1 MELIVRRRYP
11 RGLSRPKDET
21 SAEWKDPEW
30 LGSVHGVQVPRL
42 ASAGQ
47 NGSPRSDPPIA
58 GLGAVRARKT
68 PGWRRAAW
76 LASVLAGTLGCGH
89 GSELTGPD
97 IVPNAERKEHRAIQK
112 GRLTEPQQPS
122 PMRIAEIIALPRFPQ
137 AYTRAQLDE
146 ITAIESRGAVVV
158 GYVARLLQMGDGDYH
173 IQITAVAPGRCLGSD
188 TPDQLITELTPGV
201 RSRRPNYTWEA
212 LVPLCGAATQI
223 RLTGWLFYDSPHQ
236 DDVGRSTP
244 WEVHPVTRIEV
255 CCWRELG

>member
-1 MELIVRRRYP
+1 M
-11 RGLSRPKDET
+11 
-21 SAEWKDPEW
+21 A
-30 LGSVHGVQVPRL
+30 
-42 ASAGQ
+42 
-47 NGSPRSDPPIA
+47 
-58 GLGAVRARKT
+58 
-68 PGWRRAAW
+68 
-76 LASVLAGTLGCGH
+76 
-89 GSELTGPD
+89 
-97 IVPNAERKEHRAIQK
+97 
-112 GRLTEPQQPS
+112 
-122 PMRIAEIIALPRFPQ
+122 IAEIIALPRFPQ

-146 ITAIESRGAVVV
+146 ITAIESRGAIVV

-201 RSRRPNYTWEA
+201 RSRRPNYAWEA

-255 CCWRELG
+255 CCWRGAWVEGLTKVAQPAAQSERESFSTRSPRTSRSLTALPVFVAPSRAGLDTAQRGRI